1 MAKKKNIRKGKSVSK
16 GKRPLKQPKK
26 TRKPNRYNAIRSA
39 SSKYCKKKYGKSCT
53 NAELNEIYREI
64 KKDKRFTNVPLDEV
78 IKKLDLLLGKRDQ
91 TKMPSDLDGFMWWD
105 TDQFITYLNKFF
117 FKKDDKL
124 IFDLSEIGMKPV
136 KTTYKDFP
144 SDYRTKMY
152 SGLRN
157 RTNFVEDELGETLYP
172 VMESTTTPKD
182 AKNRKFSWKLN
193 LGVDPSTLDFSKFG
207 KKLPKTAPKRRIIPQ
222 KGVKTQE
229 KRQPTPLADK
239 NKRIELVLKEL
250 ELGLLTKKEAK
261 EKIKKIDDMYNTGGN
276 V

>member
-1 MAKKKNIRKGKSVSK
+1 
-16 GKRPLKQPKK
+16 
-26 TRKPNRYNAIRSA
+26 
-39 SSKYCKKKYGKSCT
+39 
-53 NAELNEIYREI
+53 
-64 KKDKRFTNVPLDEV
+64 
-78 IKKLDLLLGKRDQ
+78 
-91 TKMPSDLDGFMWWD
+91 MPTDLDGFMWWD

-124 IFDLSEIGMKPV
+124 IFVLSDIGMKTV

-144 SDYRTKMY
+144 TDYRTKMY
-152 SGLRN
+152 QGLRN
-157 RTNFVEDELGETLYP
+157 RTNFVQDELGETLYP
-172 VMESTTTPKD
+172 VMESSTTPKD

-207 KKLPKTAPKRRIIPQ
+207 KKLPKSAPKRRIIPQ
-222 KGVKTQE
+222 KGVKTEQ
-229 KRQPTPLADK
+229 KPQPTPLADK

-261 EKIKKIDDMYNTGGN
+261 EKIKKIDNMYNKGGT